1 MRIPQGIGPFHII
14 GIGGIGMSAVAEIL
28 MELGYEVQG
37 SDMKESANVDRL
49 RQRGIRVFVGHDA
62 VNLVGARYVVI
73 SSAVKPGNPEFDAA
87 RLKGIPIISRAEMLA
102 ELMRFCS
109 TVSVTG
115 THGKTTTTSM
125 IAHLFDKAG
134 LNPTAMS
141 GGIINDWG
149 TNARHGTGQ
158 WMVVEA
164 DESDGTF
171 IRLPT
176 EIGVVTNIDPE
187 HLDYYG
193 SIESMHLAFRTFFE
207 RIPFYG
213 CAVAC
218 IDHPVVRDLLDD
230 LNRENRRRVL
240 TYGVAE
246 DADLRLENARTSG
259 QNSTFDIV
267 CGPRMKGGQRMIE
280 NVTLPSPGHYN
291 ILNAL
296 AAVAVCA
303 EVGITDD
310 QIREGMATFGGV
322 KRRFTYTGSWNGA
335 DFFDDYAHHPVE
347 ISAVLKAA
355 RSAAKGRVIA
365 IMQPHRYSRL
375 KDFFDDFASS
385 FGDADAVLI
394 APVYAAGEEPI
405 EGFDHRTLANRIRE
419 KGGAGAIA
427 IEVEQEVAPVLSQI
441 VQPGDLVIGLGAG
454 SITEWSHAL
463 PHQLASVRK
472 ASA

>member
-1 MRIPQGIGPFHII
+1 MRIPHGIGPFHII

-37 SDMKESANVDRL
+37 SDMKEGANVDRL

-73 SSAVKPGNPEFDAA
+73 SSAIKPGNPELDAA
-87 RLKGIPIISRAEMLA
+87 RLKGIPIVSRAEMLA
-102 ELMRFCS
+102 EIMRFCS

-115 THGKTTTTSM
+115 THGKTTVTSM
-125 IAHLFDKAG
+125 IAHLFDTAG

-149 TNARHGTGQ
+149 TNARHGTGK
-158 WMVVEA
+158 WMIVEA

-193 SIESMHLAFRTFFE
+193 SVESMHLAYRTFFE

-213 CAVAC
+213 SAVAC
-218 IDHPVVRDLLDD
+218 IDHPVVRNLLDE

-246 DADLRLENARTSG
+246 DADLRLDAPRADGCASIFNV
-259 QNSTFDIV
+259 I
-267 CGPRMKGGQRMIE
+267 CGPRVTGGQRVIE
-280 NVTLPSPGHYN
+280 NLKLPLPGHYN
-291 ILNAL
+291 ILNAM
-296 AAVAVCA
+296 AAVAVSA
-303 EVGITDD
+303 EVGISDN
-310 QIREGMATFGGV
+310 QIRDGLASFGGV

-335 DFFDDYAHHPVE
+335 DFYDDYAHHPVE
-347 ISAVLKAA
+347 IEAVLKAA
-355 RSAAKGRVIA
+355 RQTTRGRVIA
-365 IMQPHRYSRL
+365 IMQPHRFSRL
-375 KDFFDDFASS
+375 HDMFDDFADA
-385 FGDADAVLI
+385 FGDADAVLV

-405 EGFDHRTLANRIRE
+405 PGCDHRALADRIRE
-419 KGGAGAIA
+419 RGGAGAIA
-427 IEVEQEVAPVLSQI
+427 VEVQQEVAPVLSQI

-463 PHQLASVRK
+463 PGQLATVQK

>member
-1 MRIPQGIGPFHII
+1 MRIPEGIGPFHII

-28 MELGYEVQG
+28 VELGYDVQG
-37 SDMKESANVDRL
+37 SDQKESANVDRL
-49 RQRGIRVFVGHDA
+49 RKRGIRVFVGHDA

-73 SSAVKPGNPEFDAA
+73 SSAVKPGNPELDAA
-87 RLKGIPIISRAEMLA
+87 RLKGIPIISRAEILA
-102 ELMRFCS
+102 EIMRFCS

-125 IAHLFDKAG
+125 IAHLFDSAG

-193 SIESMHLAFRTFFE
+193 SVEAMHLAFRTFFE

-218 IDHPVVRDLLDD
+218 IDHPVVRDLLSE
-230 LNRENRRRVL
+230 LHRENRRRVL
-240 TYGVAE
+240 TYGVSE
-246 DADLRLENARTSG
+246 DADVRPQVHGNQG
-259 QNSTFDIV
+259 QTTHFDIH
-267 CGPRMKGGQRMIE
+267 CGPRVKGGQRTISG
-280 NVTLPSPGHYN
+280 VRLPVPGHYN
-291 ILNAL
+291 TLNAL
-296 AAVAVCA
+296 AAMTVCA
-303 EVGITDD
+303 EVGIADE
-310 QIREGMATFGGV
+310 QILAGLATFGGV
-322 KRRFTYTGSWNGA
+322 KRRFTHTGSWNGA
-335 DFFDDYAHHPVE
+335 EFFDDYAHHPVE
-347 ISAVLKAA
+347 IEAVLSAA
-355 RSAAKGRVIA
+355 RSTTNGRVIA
-365 IMQPHRYSRL
+365 IMQPHRYTRL
-375 KDFFDDFASS
+375 RDLFDDFAKS
-385 FGDADAVLI
+385 FGNADAVLV

-405 EGFDHRTLANRIRE
+405 EGFDHRTLADRIRE
-419 KGGAGAIA
+419 LGGAGAIA
-427 IEVEQEVAPVLSQI
+427 IEMQQEVAPVLSQI

-463 PHQLASVRK
+463 PAQLAAVHQV
-472 ASA
+472 SA

>member
-1 MRIPQGIGPFHII
+1 MRIPHGIGPFHIV

-28 MELGYEVQG
+28 MELGYEVQS

-49 RQRGIRVFVGHDA
+49 RQRGIRVFIGHDA

-73 SSAVKPGNPEFDAA
+73 SSAVKPGNPELDAA

-125 IAHLFDKAG
+125 IAHLFDAAG

-149 TNARHGTGQ
+149 TNARHGTGD

-193 SIESMHLAFRTFFE
+193 SVEAMHMAFRTFFE

-213 CAVAC
+213 CAVAG
-218 IDHPVVRDLLDD
+218 IDHPVVRELLDD
-230 LNRENRRRVL
+230 LHRENRRRVL
-240 TYGVAE
+240 TYGVSE
-246 DADLRLENARTSG
+246 DADLRLHDHRSEGAMSVFNVA
-259 QNSTFDIV
+259 
-267 CGPRMKGGQRMIE
+267 CGPRVKGGQRILE
-280 NVTLPSPGHYN
+280 NLRLPSPGHYN
-291 ILNAL
+291 VLNAM
-296 AAVAVCA
+296 AAVAVGA
-303 EVGITDD
+303 EVGISDE
-310 QIREGMATFGGV
+310 QIRAGLASFGGV
-322 KRRFTYTGSWNGA
+322 KRRFTHTGSWNGA
-335 DFFDDYAHHPVE
+335 EFYDDYAHHPVE
-347 ISAVLKAA
+347 ITAVLKAA
-355 RSAAKGRVIA
+355 RETARGRVIA
-365 IMQPHRYSRL
+365 IVQPHRYSRL
-375 KDFFDDFASS
+375 QDFFAEFCNAFA
-385 FGDADAVLI
+385 DADAVLV
-394 APVYAAGEEPI
+394 APVYAAGEEAI
-405 EGFDHRTLANRIRE
+405 EGVDHRALANGIRE
-419 KGGAGAIA
+419 ADGTGAIA
-427 IEVEQEVAPVLSQI
+427 IEIEQEIAPVLSQI

-463 PHQLASVRK
+463 PGQLAAVQR

>member
-125 IAHLFDKAG
+125 IAHLFDKADM
-134 LNPTAMS
+134 NPTAMS

-149 TNARHGTGQ
+149 TNARHGTGK

-193 SIESMHLAFRTFFE
+193 TVEAMHLAFRTFFE

-240 TYGVAE
+240 TYGISE
-246 DADLRLENARTSG
+246 DADLRLAEVRNEGR
-259 QNSTFDIV
+259 NSTFNVI
-267 CGPRMKGGQRMIE
+267 CGPRVKGGQRVIE
-280 NVTLPSPGHYN
+280 NLMLPSPGHYN
-291 ILNAL
+291 MLNAL
-296 AAVAVCA
+296 AAIAVCA
-303 EVGITDD
+303 EVGITDE
-310 QIREGMATFGGV
+310 QVRQGLATFGGV

-335 DFFDDYAHHPVE
+335 DFYDDYAHHPVE
-347 ISAVLKAA
+347 INAVLKAA
-355 RSAAKGRVIA
+355 RAASKGRVIA
-365 IMQPHRYSRL
+365 IMQPHRFTRL
-375 KDFFDDFASS
+375 RDLFDDFASS
-385 FGDADAVLI
+385 FADADAVLV

-405 EGFDHRTLANRIRE
+405 EGFDHRTLADRIRDL
-419 KGGAGAIA
+419 GGAGAIA
-427 IEVEQEVAPVLSQI
+427 IEVQQEVAPVLSQI

-463 PHQLASVRK
+463 PGQLASVRK